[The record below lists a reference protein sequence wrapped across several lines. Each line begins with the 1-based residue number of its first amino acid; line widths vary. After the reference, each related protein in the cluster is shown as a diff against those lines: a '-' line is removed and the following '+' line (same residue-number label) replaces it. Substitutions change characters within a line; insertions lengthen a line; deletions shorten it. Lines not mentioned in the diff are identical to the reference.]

1 MTVYECDLSSYNRD
15 VLEGLHMVEEA
26 IAEYSPITMFEECFT
41 EAFGSK
47 KKKAEEE
54 RRAAEIKAKEEA
66 NAKATAKG
74 VSGLRKALDAVLAM
88 CRAIIDGIDNF
99 FQEHKLDK
107 EEKEAYENFKLA
119 CKQDPSLANKKITV
133 RDFKKTFEEYQK
145 LMKEC
150 EKEME
155 AVAKDAD
162 HPLDSMMKKIENFA
176 KNNAKG
182 VAVSV
187 AATAAVN
194 VSSIDRQFA
203 KYIRAAM
210 HSDER
215 ILKGMKD
222 VMGKK
227 QFKKVDR
234 EIRSLS
240 HRISLKR
247 KWMSMTNNLYKDLTS
262 AMLGPIFDLKNVVKG
277 LIKGEG
283 KDKLKNLDPRK
294 NGGGAQVVN
303 MMLKN
308 KDVGKTAKG
317 VGKLGFKIG
326 RHGIIGGVK
335 DKAKYIGGK
344 FIRPKTFE
352 ARGLYG
358 NTIVGKAADA
368 VKSAA
373 HPVGKTGENKK

>member
-1 MTVYECDLSSYNRD
+1 
-15 VLEGLHMVEEA
+15 
-26 IAEYSPITMFEECFT
+26 
-41 EAFGSK
+41 
-47 KKKAEEE
+47 
-54 RRAAEIKAKEEA
+54 
-66 NAKATAKG
+66 
-74 VSGLRKALDAVLAM
+74 
-88 CRAIIDGIDNF
+88 
-99 FQEHKLDK
+99 
-107 EEKEAYENFKLA
+107 
-119 CKQDPSLANKKITV
+119 
-133 RDFKKTFEEYQK
+133 
-145 LMKEC
+145 
-150 EKEME
+150 
-155 AVAKDAD
+155 
-162 HPLDSMMKKIENFA
+162 
-176 KNNAKG
+176 
-182 VAVSV
+182 
-187 AATAAVN
+187 
-194 VSSIDRQFA
+194 
-203 KYIRAAM
+203 
-210 HSDER
+210 
-215 ILKGMKD
+215 
-222 VMGKK
+222 
-227 QFKKVDR
+227 
-234 EIRSLS
+234 
-240 HRISLKR
+240 
-247 KWMSMTNNLYKDLTS
+247 MTNNLYKDLTS

-283 KDKLKNLDPRK
+283 KDKIKNLDPRK